1 MMIKIKLLF
10 TKTNK
15 PNMKKLIKCK
25 LLLIVL
31 SIALTNNIKSQ
42 SISTEG
48 VQYCVY
54 DEATKSWKDCTTDS
68 KHTSLMVINDQQT
81 MITHTTVDNKTVY
94 YIEDETIIFNDEKE
108 KVWAFNVVSDT
119 GNKYI
124 IKFNPTSRLVFCVYK
139 TDNEVKETI
148 FLIKSIF

>member
-25 LLLIVL
+25 LLIIVL
-31 SIALTNNIKSQ
+31 SIALTNNINSQ

-54 DEATKSWKDCTTDS
+54 DEDTKSWEDCTTDS
-68 KHTSLMVINDQQT
+68 KHNSLMVFNDQET
-81 MITHTTVDNKTVY
+81 MITHTTLDNKSVY
-94 YIEDETIIFNDEKE
+94 YIEDKSIIINDEKE
-108 KVWAFNVVSDT
+108 KVWVYNVVSDT
-119 GNKYI
+119 GNKYT
-124 IKFNPTSRLVFCVYK
+124 IKVNPTSRLIFCIYK
-139 TDNEVKETI
+139 IENETNETI
-148 FLIKSIF
+148 FSIKSIF